1 MSLFANRKDELEY
14 LEEEYK
20 KKGAS
25 LIIIYGRRRVGK
37 TELVLKFLDK
47 KPGVYYLS
55 QKFNA
60 QRQVEDFL
68 EKVCPQIGV
77 YVPKITK
84 WDMALKFIAEN
95 MKGKP
100 VIIIDEF
107 PYLIEGDSSSISSFQ
122 SAWDLYLKDLDIM
135 VIILGSSVGL
145 METEVLGYR
154 SPLYGRRTG
163 QMKVESLKFMHIHQ
177 FFPKKSIIEL
187 AQIYGCLGGVPAYLN
202 KFDEEKSFQENIDEK
217 ILKRATFL
225 NDEAIFL
232 LKEELRE
239 PANYESILEA
249 ISKGKNRVSEIADE
263 SGIPVQNVPK
273 YLRVLI
279 NLGFV
284 SRLHPVIL
292 KKNREIRTNTIYEI
306 SDNFLKFWYMF
317 VYPARSDIEI
327 NRSAVISRIIQ
338 NYDTYMGRIFEGL
351 SNQFLHELNVR
362 NKLPF
367 IFSKIGRAWGKIPG
381 KEKGQNTY
389 EIDLVAFDEYS
400 NNILFVECKWQVLK
414 SNDTETIIE
423 NLKEISTFDYWKN
436 KNRKNYF
443 CIIAKTIKGKENL
456 RKKGYMVFDLEDFMD
471 IQRIRF

>member
-1 MSLFANRKDELEY
+1 MSLFVNRKDELEY
-14 LEEEYK
+14 LENEYK

-25 LIIIYGRRRVGK
+25 LVILYGRRRIGK
-37 TELVLKFLDK
+37 TELVLKFLNK

-60 QRQVEDFL
+60 QRQVDDFL
-68 EKVCPQIGV
+68 DKVCPQIGV

-84 WDMALKFIAEN
+84 WDVALKFIAEN
-95 MKGKP
+95 IKEKP

-107 PYLIEGDSSSISSFQ
+107 PYLIEGDSSTISSFQ

-145 METEVLGYR
+145 METEVLGYK

-163 QMKVESLKFMHIHQ
+163 QMKIEPLKFLHIHQ
-177 FFPKKSIIEL
+177 FFPKKEMIEL
-187 AQIYGCLGGVPAYLN
+187 AMIYGCLGGVPAYLN
-202 KFDEEKSFQENIDEK
+202 KFEEENTFSGNIEEK
-217 ILKRATFL
+217 ILKRSIFL
-225 NDEAIFL
+225 NDEAVFL

-239 PANYESILEA
+239 PANYELILEA

-263 SGIPVQNVPK
+263 TGMPVQNIPK

-284 SRLHPVIL
+284 KRLHPVIL
-292 KKNREIRTNTIYEI
+292 KKNRDIKTNTIYEV
-306 SDNFLKFWYMF
+306 SDNFLKFWYSF
-317 VYPARSDIEI
+317 VYPAKSEIEI
-327 NRSAVISRIIQ
+327 NRSAVISKILE
-338 NYDTYMGRIFEGL
+338 NYDSYMGRIFEDI
-351 SNQFLHELNVR
+351 SNQFLRELNGL

-367 IFSKIGRAWGKIPG
+367 IFSKIGRAWGKIHG

-400 NNILFVECKWQVLK
+400 NNMLFIECKWQKL
-414 SNDTETIIE
+414 T
-423 NLKEISTFDYWKN
+423 LKEAGYILDQLKEKSTYIYWN
-436 KNRKNYF
+436 NEIRKNNF
-443 CIIAKTIKGKENL
+443 CIIAKVIDGKENL
-456 RKKGYMVFDLEDFMD
+456 REKGYLAFDLEDFEYLID
-471 IQRIRF
+471 KS